1 MDMWCL
7 KNIDMLLFLFW
18 WEVIYILRVD
28 NKVYDNKLNW
38 FVIN

>member
-7 KNIDMLLFLFW
+7 KNIDMLLVLFW